1 MMNDLHSVEFTEQE
15 KQILGEIGVENEDYA
30 ICAIFD
36 HRSSA
41 DVEYEEENKIIS
53 VSENG
58 HTIRQTVDMVTD
70 VCESEDPHERIG
82 VGVSMLE
89 VAINAEQQWIE

>member
-1 MMNDLHSVEFTEQE
+1 MHAIEFSDEE
-15 KQILGEIGVENEDYA
+15 ESLLEDIGVDNEDYA
-30 ICAIFD
+30 ICALFD
-36 HRSSA
+36 HRSTA
-41 DVEYEEENKIIS
+41 DVEYEEESGVIV

-70 VCESEDPHERIG
+70 VCESNDPRERIG

-89 VAINAEQQWIE
+89 VAINAEQQWKD